1 MYLDKEGK
9 QVDFVDEESGLF
21 IQNRK
26 GEIKR
31 AQIPKGSQIHSG
43 GHLYATP
50 HNVVRGKK
58 LVGTGISRNT
68 FAVFMQPNPSVS
80 MSNP

>member
-1 MYLDKEGK
+1 LHYFPSNSEADLVEDWCGWHNDNGSLTGLCGAMYLDKEGK

-31 AQIPKGSQIHSG
+31 AQIPKGC
-43 GHLYATP
+43 LA
-50 HNVVRGKK
+50 
-58 LVGTGISRNT
+58 
-68 FAVFMQPNPSVS
+68 F
-80 MSNP
+80 